1 MSETIG
7 LVGLGNM
14 GRGIAQHLLDQGWQ
28 LRVWNR
34 SPEKVEPVVRRG
46 ATRAERPEETATP
59 GGIVISMLSDDR
71 AVEET
76 FGSQSKLLAGLGAG
90 GVHVSMSTIHPETAR
105 RMAREHERAGAAY
118 VGAPV
123 FGRPDAAAAGNL
135 WIAVSGPEPARRRVA
150 PLLAAAGRGTFD
162 FGDDPGAANI
172 AKLCGNFLIA
182 SSIEALG
189 EAAAMAEKSGLG
201 ASPVIEMLAQTLF
214 ACPIYQGYGKSILSG
229 KFQPAGFRLRL
240 GLKDVELA
248 LSTARSMEVPLPL
261 ASLIRDRAL
270 AAINKGHADW
280 DWSSL
285 ALEAAEDAGVRK
297 AGAGD

>member
-1 MSETIG
+1 MSETVG

-14 GRGIAQHLLDQGWQ
+14 GLGIALNLLDQGWQ

-34 SPEKVEPVVRRG
+34 SPKKADPLVRRG
-46 ATRAERPEETATP
+46 ATRVEHPEETATP
-59 GGIVISMLSDDR
+59 GGIVLSMLADDH
-71 AVEET
+71 AVGEV
-76 FGSQSKLLAGLGAG
+76 FGSQSKLVARLGAG

-105 RMAREHERAGAAY
+105 RLAREHERLGAAY
-118 VGAPV
+118 LGAPV
-123 FGRPDAAAAGNL
+123 FGRPHAALAGNL
-135 WIAVSGPEPARRRVA
+135 WIVVSGPEPVRRRVA
-150 PLLAAAGRGTFD
+150 PLLASLGRGTFD
-162 FGDDPGAANI
+162 FGDDPGAANV

-189 EAAAMAEKSGLG
+189 EAAAMAEKSGVG
-201 ASPVIEMLAQTLF
+201 ASRVIEMLAQTLF
-214 ACPIYQGYGKSILSG
+214 ACPIYQGYGESIVSG

-248 LSTARSMEVPLPL
+248 LSTARSMEVPLPI
-261 ASLIRDRAL
+261 ASLIRDRSL

-285 ALEAAEDAGVRK
+285 ALEAAEAAGVRK
-297 AGAGD
+297 TATDD